1 MKGII
6 LAGGSGTRLYP
17 ITKSISKQLLP
28 IYDKPMVYYPLSV
41 LMQAGIRDILIIST
55 PKDLPDFKRLLQDGS
70 HLGISLSYK
79 EQPSPDGLAQAFII
93 GEDFIGNDDVCMI
106 LGDNIFNGDNFSQL
120 LSRASKNVSENKIA
134 TVFGYPVSDP
144 ARYGV
149 IEFDKSG
156 NAISIEEKPNNPKSN
171 YAVTG
176 LYFYPNSVVNLA
188 KEITP
193 SERGELE
200 ITSINQA
207 YLKNS
212 ELKVELMQRGFAW
225 LDTGTH
231 ESLIEASNYIKM
243 IENRQGIKVACIE
256 ELAYQMGYISKKNLL
271 ELAKPLLGV
280 SYGEYL
286 IQRANEL

>member
-1 MKGII
+1 M
-6 LAGGSGTRLYP
+6 
-17 ITKSISKQLLP
+17 
-28 IYDKPMVYYPLSV
+28 
-41 LMQAGIRDILIIST
+41 
-55 PKDLPDFKRLLQDGS
+55 
-70 HLGISLSYK
+70 
-79 EQPSPDGLAQAFII
+79 
-93 GEDFIGNDDVCMI
+93 
-106 LGDNIFNGDNFSQL
+106 
-120 LSRASKNVSENKIA
+120 
-134 TVFGYPVSDP
+134 
-144 ARYGV
+144 
-149 IEFDKSG
+149 
-156 NAISIEEKPNNPKSN
+156 
-171 YAVTG
+171 
-176 LYFYPNSVVNLA
+176 A

-200 ITSINQA
+200 ITSINQE

-256 ELAYQMGYISKKNLL
+256 EVAYQMGYISKKNLL
-271 ELAKPLLGV
+271 ELAMPLLGV

>member
-1 MKGII
+1 
-6 LAGGSGTRLYP
+6 
-17 ITKSISKQLLP
+17 
-28 IYDKPMVYYPLSV
+28 
-41 LMQAGIRDILIIST
+41 
-55 PKDLPDFKRLLQDGS
+55 
-70 HLGISLSYK
+70 
-79 EQPSPDGLAQAFII
+79 
-93 GEDFIGNDDVCMI
+93 MI

-256 ELAYQMGYISKKNLL
+256 EVAYQMGFISKKNLL